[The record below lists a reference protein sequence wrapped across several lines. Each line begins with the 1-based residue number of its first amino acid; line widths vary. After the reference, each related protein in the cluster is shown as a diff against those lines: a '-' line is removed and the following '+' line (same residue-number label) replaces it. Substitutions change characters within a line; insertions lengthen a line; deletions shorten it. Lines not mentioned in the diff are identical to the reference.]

1 MYPRSAIRMPSP
13 FLMHNPFTFGTP
25 IASAT
30 STHLLQ
36 PMSEADAYTLR
47 GKSLDGPV
55 EGDLGTASNF
65 PAATPSPSAPVG
77 RASSRSRLVGFVGLG
92 LALVLAGVVA
102 AVVVVTR
109 SPGAAPSLRVA
120 DESLLRAASP
130 PEMQFNVMVRR
141 RRSQ

>member
-1 MYPRSAIRMPSP
+1 MFLCHLNFSAVQFRPLGFVGGNLP
-13 FLMHNPFTFGTP
+13 G
-25 IASAT
+25 
-30 STHLLQ
+30 LLQ
-36 PMSEADAYTLR
+36 VMSAADAYTLR

-55 EGDLGTASNF
+55 EGDLGTVSNF
-65 PAATPSPSAPVG
+65 PAAQPSSGAPVG
-77 RASSRSRLVGFVGLG
+77 RASSRSRLFGFVW

-120 DESLLRAASP
+120 GESLLRAASP

-141 RRSQ
+141 RRSQSEGRGW